1 MTSLTLQI
9 NGVEVTR
16 EIAPRMHLADF
27 VRDELSLTGTHI
39 GCEHG
44 VCGACTVMLDGR
56 PVRACLSF
64 VVACAGSD
72 VRTIE
77 SFDDDAVM
85 EMLRR
90 AFSRH
95 HALQCGYCTP
105 GMLATAYDIVT
116 RLPNADEPRIREE
129 LSGNLCRCTGYIGI
143 VAAIRDVLSHGPHQ
157 SAVPIRTASAAGTVH
172 PAIVTMPAAGM
183 AAASTPGEFH
193 VPHAIVGGTSLSRTI
208 AVPVP
213 VERLWST
220 LQDVETVARCVP
232 GASIETINPDGT
244 IDGALQVTIGPMRA
258 RFRGMAQVSFDATAR
273 RGEVRGAGGD
283 GISRSRAE
291 GAIGFAARSGS
302 GANSELALT
311 MTYKLGGPLAQFGRP
326 AIVETVLDNLLSE
339 VAANLFQAS
348 QGGPVNSAKTIGGI
362 GLAARTLFA
371 MLRGF
376 WAGRNERK

>member
-1 MTSLTLQI
+1 MTSLTLQV

-16 EIAPRMHLADF
+16 DIAPRTHLADF

-44 VCGACTVMLDGR
+44 VCGACTVMVDGR

-64 VVACAGSD
+64 AVACAGSD

-77 SFDDDAVM
+77 SFDNDPVM
-85 EMLRR
+85 ERLRR

-116 RLPNADEPRIREE
+116 RLPNADESRIREE

-143 VAAIRDVLSHGPHQ
+143 VAAIGDVLSHGPHQ
-157 SAVPIRTASAAGTVH
+157 SAVPIRAASTAGTVH
-172 PAIVTMPAAGM
+172 PTIVTLPAAGR
-183 AAASTPGEFH
+183 AVTPTSGELH
-193 VPHAIVGGTSLSRTI
+193 VPQAIVGGTSLARTI

-213 VERLWST
+213 IERLWST
-220 LQDVETVARCVP
+220 LQDVESVARCVP
-232 GASIETINPDGT
+232 GASIESIKPDGT
-244 IDGALQVTIGPMRA
+244 IEGTLQVTIGPMRA
-258 RFRGMAQVSFDATAR
+258 RFRGIARAAFDAATR

-283 GISRSRAE
+283 RVSRSRTE
-291 GAIGFAARSGS
+291 GVIGFAARSGS

-311 MTYKLGGPLAQFGRP
+311 IIYKLGGPLAQFGRP
-326 AIVETVLDNLLSE
+326 VIVETVVDHLLSE
-339 VAANLFQAS
+339 VAANLVRAS
-348 QGGPVNSAKTIGGI
+348 RSGPINSAKAVGGI

-371 MLRGF
+371 MLRRLL
-376 WAGRNERK
+376 GRPK